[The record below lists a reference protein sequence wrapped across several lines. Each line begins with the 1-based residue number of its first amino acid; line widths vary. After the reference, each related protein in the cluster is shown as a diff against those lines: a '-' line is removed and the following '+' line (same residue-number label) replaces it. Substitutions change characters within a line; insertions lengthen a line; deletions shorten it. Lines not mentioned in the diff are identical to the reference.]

1 MKDLKQFIK
10 TTIREFLNEQNNN
23 YITLYHGGYIDKLH
37 SSIYLTEDYYMAKS
51 YDNNVYTFL
60 LDKKHWVGHY
70 HAGSIKDANIHIMN
84 KFALDRFIDEDLVN
98 E

>member
-1 MKDLKQFIK
+1 MLNGFQRTNWPKVLPGRLWFTSDADVLIK
-10 TTIREFLNEQNNN
+10 L
-23 YITLYHGGYIDKLH
+23 
-37 SSIYLTEDYYMAKS
+37 EDET
-51 YDNNVYTFL
+51 YTFL